1 MTQLPPLP
9 LVDGCLFVDN
19 SMLELL
25 TTCPRALEY
34 NKLHQR
40 IASNEKPSLNFGS
53 AVHLALEYR
62 YQRYQ
67 SGLLDPQYTNDVA
80 VLLSNFFDQHP
91 CPLEDFRNLNWAL
104 ENVKQY
110 NHRYAVEEFSL
121 LKYDVPQTCS
131 HCNGEGSFHDSTE
144 GKTIGCLWCSGTG
157 KLSMMVELPFALPL
171 FTYKTSEN
179 SHVDPELNIEIPVIY
194 SGRIDLPTIHSD
206 QLWVMDHKTTSMLGA
221 QFFDKMRM
229 SAQQKGYAWAFQ
241 TLTGKPV
248 TGYVI
253 NAIRTKEPPLYI
265 TDPNAPKR
273 GKATSPEAWWNESLA
288 RERYY
293 LKPDELNEWKH
304 NAIALVEEFFWHYSR
319 GYMPM
324 KTAWCNQYGRCPYY
338 DVCSTSLSDRGMMLS
353 SGLFT
358 QNLWNPLRVPTQSK
372 Q

>member
-1 MTQLPPLP
+1 
-9 LVDGCLFVDN
+9 
-19 SMLELL
+19 MLELL

-53 AVHLALEYR
+53 AIHLALEYR

-67 SGLLDPQYTNDVA
+67 SGLLDAQYTNDIA
-80 VLLSNFFDQHP
+80 VLLSNFFDEHP

-104 ENVKQY
+104 GIVKQY

-121 LKYDVPQTCS
+121 LKYDVPQTCA
-131 HCNGEGSFHDSTE
+131 HCDGKGEFEEDIPTE
-144 GKTIGCLWCSGTG
+144 EIGPEEPEGPPATKRYKGCLWCRGTG

-179 SHVDPELNIEIPVIY
+179 SHVDPELDIEIPVIY

-241 TLTGKPV
+241 ELTGKSV
-248 TGYVI
+248 AGYVI

-293 LKPDELNEWKH
+293 LKPDELTEWKH
-304 NAIALVEEFFWHYSR
+304 NAIALMEEFFYHYAK

-324 KTAWCNQYGRCPYY
+324 KTAWCSSYGRCPYF
-338 DVCSTSLSDRGMMLS
+338 DVCSTTASDRGVMLS

-358 QNLWNPLRVPTQSK
+358 KNLWDPLRQPSQPK

>member
-1 MTQLPPLP
+1 MNLPPLP

-53 AVHLALEYR
+53 AIHLALEYR
-62 YQRYQ
+62 YQRYH
-67 SGLLDPQYTNDVA
+67 SGIVDAQYHNDVA
-80 VLLSNFFDQHP
+80 VLLSDFFEQHP
-91 CPLEDFRNLNWAL
+91 CPLEDFRTLNWAL
-104 ENVKQY
+104 EIVKQY
-110 NHRYAVEEFSL
+110 NQRFAVEEFSL
-121 LKYDVPQTCS
+121 LKYDEPQTCT
-131 HCNGEGSFHDSTE
+131 HCNGQGHDWEDASMQATV
-144 GKTIGCLWCSGTG
+144 GCRWCNETG

-171 FTYKTSEN
+171 AKIN
-179 SHVDPELNIEIPVIY
+179 GVDVIY

-206 QLWVMDHKTTSMLGA
+206 QLWVMDHKTTSMIGA
-221 QFFDKMRM
+221 QFWDKMRM

-241 TLTGKPV
+241 ELTGKQV
-248 TGYVI
+248 HGYII

-265 TDPNAPKR
+265 TNPDAPKR
-273 GKATSPEAWWNESLA
+273 GKATSPETWWGESLS

-293 LKPDELNEWKH
+293 IKPGELTEWKH
-304 NAIALVEEFFWHYSR
+304 NAIALVEEFFYHYAK

-324 KTAWCNQYGRCPYY
+324 KTAWCANFGRCPYF
-338 DVCSTSLSDRGMMLS
+338 DVCSTTASDRGVMLS
-353 SGLFT
+353 SGLFM
-358 QNLWNPLRVPTQSK
+358 QNTWDPLRKPSAPK